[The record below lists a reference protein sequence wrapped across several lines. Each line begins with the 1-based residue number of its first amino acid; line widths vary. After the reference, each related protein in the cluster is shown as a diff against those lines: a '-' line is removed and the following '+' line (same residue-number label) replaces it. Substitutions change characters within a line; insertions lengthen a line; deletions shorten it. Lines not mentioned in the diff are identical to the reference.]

1 MIENCLHDG
10 NVPGFSEMTKFGS
23 SPVIEQMSIAQG
35 NPSDFFSM
43 IASVELTQQQ
53 LLACLA
59 VILFAVF
66 VIAWYWRFIIYRVS
80 RKFRRTVAWFR
91 QLAGFGAPAL
101 GGGSDQVTYY
111 WKPVAEQTLTPDE
124 QPSQTMVVEPD
135 DETVLDETTEFD
147 NRDTREESEWHT
159 ESVSLEQSG
168 ALGTVSSVDLGASHQ
183 HLIEQLSD
191 AERLES
197 QLRSELEAA
206 QQSLELKTAELAQ
219 LDEQLAS
226 VSGDLANK
234 SDSVADLE
242 AKNSDLQLL
251 ADSLQKKLD
260 LADSELEKQSEQN
273 VTLQSQIKV
282 AKDESIELVEQ
293 ASRAGL
299 LDEQIS
305 ALKQE
310 LADRSS
316 DLTELKVTSTE
327 AQKSASSNA
336 KLFEQSQKHGQE
348 LAEQLTGSKEQE
360 KQARTELE
368 RAQKSIESLTA
379 DLAQAEEEV
388 AHQEE
393 ATERLVKENA
403 ELKSKSDSVAD
414 LEAKNSDLQL
424 LADSLQKKLDLA
436 DSELE
441 KQSEQNVTLQSQIK
455 VAKDESIELVEQASR
470 AGLLDEQISAL
481 KQELADRSSDLTELK
496 VTSTEAQKSASSNA
510 KLFEQSQKHGQEL
523 AEQLTGSKEQEKQ
536 ARTELERAQKSIES
550 LTADL
555 AQAEEEVA
563 HQEEATERLV
573 KENAELKSKL
583 EESTARLANVTAE
596 SKKATVESKKL
607 TDSRMAVEA
616 KLKSEQDL
624 LRQTKDEFDSA
635 TLQIAELQE
644 ELSSTQA
651 ALTKNAHDQAKA
663 TQLLQAKLDDAT
675 SSAVQAESQ
684 HKDVCSQLE
693 SKLSQSADELT
704 SLQDETKR
712 LKSKLDS
719 LSENTAE
726 ADALRKEL
734 ASKTSELTALTAT
747 QTERETKLSET
758 ETRAAVFEKQAQNA
772 QLELSETLELLD
784 QEQSLATELKKQ
796 VNEKLAENAQLT
808 ARLTKHSELV
818 ASFES
823 LGLRNKELDQNLVQT
838 STKLEQEQQ
847 LNARLREGIAE
858 RDDELSSQTAK
869 HIELEEQAKILQQH
883 AEEVERKLAASTK
896 KHVQQTTL
904 CSQLE
909 ETNQRLSADLDR
921 QSSEYSNLEK
931 QLVQASQASADNS
944 IIESKFEQQQQELA
958 ELKMAFDKEGTQ
970 RAELLQVLDAKR
982 AQIEE
987 LEKQVST
994 ATENQQHID
1003 KLLNKV
1009 RKYKFAHAKNK
1020 ELLEQVVAKS
1030 KSNYTQGLGYL
1041 NLAKS
1046 LRSELNAQRKI
1057 SVDLQQKLDAAVGNS
1072 SGRIG

>member
-1 MIENCLHDG
+1 MIENCFHDG
-10 NVPGFSEMTKFGS
+10 DVPGFSEATKFGS

-43 IASVELTQQQ
+43 IASVKLTQLQ

-59 VILFAVF
+59 AILFVVF
-66 VIAWYWRFIIYRVS
+66 VIAWYWDFLLYCVS
-80 RKFRRTVAWFR
+80 RNFQRTVAWFQ

-101 GGGSDQVTYY
+101 DGGSDQLTYY
-111 WKPVAEQTLTPDE
+111 WKPVAKQTLTPDE

-234 SDSVADLE
+234 SDSVTDLE

-336 KLFEQSQKHGQE
+336 KLFEQSQKHGHE

-368 RAQKSIESLTA
+368 SAQKSIESLTA
-379 DLAQAEEEV
+379 DLARV
-388 AHQEE
+388 
-393 ATERLVKENA
+393 
-403 ELKSKSDSVAD
+403 
-414 LEAKNSDLQL
+414 
-424 LADSLQKKLDLA
+424 
-436 DSELE
+436 
-441 KQSEQNVTLQSQIK
+441 
-455 VAKDESIELVEQASR
+455 
-470 AGLLDEQISAL
+470 
-481 KQELADRSSDLTELK
+481 
-496 VTSTEAQKSASSNA
+496 
-510 KLFEQSQKHGQEL
+510 
-523 AEQLTGSKEQEKQ
+523 
-536 ARTELERAQKSIES
+536 
-550 LTADL
+550 
-555 AQAEEEVA
+555 EEEVA

-847 LNARLREGIAE
+847 LNARLQEGIAE
-858 RDDELSSQTAK
+858 RDDELSSQTTK

-883 AEEVERKLAASTK
+883 AEEVECKLAASTK

-921 QSSEYSNLEK
+921 QASEYSNLEK
-931 QLVQASQASADNS
+931 QLLEASQATADQS

-1041 NLAKS
+1041 NVAKS
-1046 LRSELNAQRKI
+1046 LKSELNAQRKI

>member
-59 VILFAVF
+59 AILFAVF
-66 VIAWYWRFIIYRVS
+66 VIAWYWRFILYRVS
-80 RKFRRTVAWFR
+80 RKFRRTVAWFQ

-111 WKPVAEQTLTPDE
+111 WKPVAKQTLTPDE
-124 QPSQTMVVEPD
+124 QPSQTMVVESD
-135 DETVLDETTEFD
+135 DETVLDETTESD

-336 KLFEQSQKHGQE
+336 KLLEQSQEHGQE

-393 ATERLVKENA
+393 ATKRLVKE
-403 ELKSKSDSVAD
+403 K
-414 LEAKNSDLQL
+414 
-424 LADSLQKKLDLA
+424 
-436 DSELE
+436 
-441 KQSEQNVTLQSQIK
+441 
-455 VAKDESIELVEQASR
+455 
-470 AGLLDEQISAL
+470 
-481 KQELADRSSDLTELK
+481 
-496 VTSTEAQKSASSNA
+496 
-510 KLFEQSQKHGQEL
+510 
-523 AEQLTGSKEQEKQ
+523 
-536 ARTELERAQKSIES
+536 
-550 LTADL
+550 
-555 AQAEEEVA
+555 
-563 HQEEATERLV
+563 
-573 KENAELKSKL
+573 AELKSKL
-583 EESTARLANVTAE
+583 EESAAQLANVTAE

-607 TDSRMAVEA
+607 MDSRMAVEA

-635 TLQIAELQE
+635 TLQIAELQK

-823 LGLRNKELDQNLVQT
+823 LGLRNKELDQNLVQA

-931 QLVQASQASADNS
+931 QLVQASQATADQS

-1041 NLAKS
+1041 NVAKS
-1046 LRSELNAQRKI
+1046 LKSELNAQRKI

>member
-1 MIENCLHDG
+1 MFENCFHDG

-59 VILFAVF
+59 AILFAVF
-66 VIAWYWRFIIYRVS
+66 VIAWYWGFIIYRVS

-135 DETVLDETTEFD
+135 DETVLDETVLDETTEFD

-336 KLFEQSQKHGQE
+336 KLLEQSQEHGQE

-393 ATERLVKENA
+393 ATKRLVKE
-403 ELKSKSDSVAD
+403 K
-414 LEAKNSDLQL
+414 
-424 LADSLQKKLDLA
+424 
-436 DSELE
+436 
-441 KQSEQNVTLQSQIK
+441 
-455 VAKDESIELVEQASR
+455 
-470 AGLLDEQISAL
+470 
-481 KQELADRSSDLTELK
+481 
-496 VTSTEAQKSASSNA
+496 
-510 KLFEQSQKHGQEL
+510 
-523 AEQLTGSKEQEKQ
+523 
-536 ARTELERAQKSIES
+536 
-550 LTADL
+550 
-555 AQAEEEVA
+555 
-563 HQEEATERLV
+563 
-573 KENAELKSKL
+573 AELKSKL

-607 TDSRMAVEA
+607 MDSRMAVEA

-847 LNARLREGIAE
+847 LNARLQEGIAE

-931 QLVQASQASADNS
+931 QLLEASQATADQS

-1041 NLAKS
+1041 NVAKS

-1057 SVDLQQKLDAAVGNS
+1057 SVDLQQKLDAAGGNS
-1072 SGRIG
+1072 SNRLDQAQLDLLVGKAARTQLLSLKSQFEERLSEKNRIICELRDRISTDPNFD

>member
-1 MIENCLHDG
+1 MIENGFHDG
-10 NVPGFSEMTKFGS
+10 DVPGFSEATKFGS
-23 SPVIEQMSIAQG
+23 SPMVEQMSIAQG
-35 NPSDFFSM
+35 DPSDFFSM
-43 IASVELTQQQ
+43 IASVELTQLQ

-59 VILFAVF
+59 AILFAVF
-66 VIAWYWRFIIYRVS
+66 VIAWYWNFIIYRVS
-80 RKFRRTVAWFR
+80 RKFRRTVAWFQ
-91 QLAGFGAPAL
+91 QLAGFRAAAL

-135 DETVLDETTEFD
+135 DETVLYETVLDETTEFD

-336 KLFEQSQKHGQE
+336 KLLEQSQEHGQE

-393 ATERLVKENA
+393 ATKRLVKE
-403 ELKSKSDSVAD
+403 K
-414 LEAKNSDLQL
+414 
-424 LADSLQKKLDLA
+424 
-436 DSELE
+436 
-441 KQSEQNVTLQSQIK
+441 
-455 VAKDESIELVEQASR
+455 
-470 AGLLDEQISAL
+470 
-481 KQELADRSSDLTELK
+481 
-496 VTSTEAQKSASSNA
+496 
-510 KLFEQSQKHGQEL
+510 
-523 AEQLTGSKEQEKQ
+523 
-536 ARTELERAQKSIES
+536 
-550 LTADL
+550 
-555 AQAEEEVA
+555 
-563 HQEEATERLV
+563 
-573 KENAELKSKL
+573 AELKSKL
-583 EESTARLANVTAE
+583 EESAAQLANVTAE

-607 TDSRMAVEA
+607 MDSRMAVEA

-635 TLQIAELQE
+635 TLQIAELQK

-808 ARLTKHSELV
+808 ARLTKYSELV

-823 LGLRNKELDQNLVQT
+823 HGLRNKELVQNLVQT

-1030 KSNYTQGLGYL
+1030 KSNYAQGLGYL
-1041 NLAKS
+1041 NVAKS